1 MIPIAIALLMTD
13 ATPKSLSEVSKMLA
27 DFSKRSA
34 IAVTP
39 TSDSIPIAS
48 DAKNVE
54 DMIIPLKK
62 DGYGT
67 LMSEVAVMY
76 KMGIPPSH
84 LGVLKGLIAPQG
96 GAPPKIYKEVTI
108 PQSAVKDNM
117 ITFETK
123 PGEYV
128 KVATLMNLD
137 LTRRI
142 MVSAYFNSDTAGDF
156 PLAINAKD
164 MPASE
169 FVKALTRGLSGKLA
183 VEQKTYTI
191 NLDSSNFK
199 GEFNKLLP
207 LAQKGIDEGRTPS
220 GITNQFTGGSSSD
233 YQEYQDAVQPAQS
246 NSKSAL
252 KAAIALLGQTVNS
265 MNDKVLEQTFA
276 YKGTSTGLNLA
287 QFTDLQKYAVNYLQS
302 ATPSDSVQPGTQS
315 QRPGRGQN
323 SLAGLVNRV
332 DARNPG
338 RLLITSDFRLSLEL
352 NLVGR
357 QSRRQGVLQP
367 GNVDAA
373 NKITIQVL

>member
-1 MIPIAIALLMTD
+1 
-13 ATPKSLSEVSKMLA
+13 
-27 DFSKRSA
+27 
-34 IAVTP
+34 
-39 TSDSIPIAS
+39 
-48 DAKNVE
+48 
-54 DMIIPLKK
+54 
-62 DGYGT
+62 
-67 LMSEVAVMY
+67 
-76 KMGIPPSH
+76 
-84 LGVLKGLIAPQG
+84 
-96 GAPPKIYKEVTI
+96 
-108 PQSAVKDNM
+108 
-117 ITFETK
+117 
-123 PGEYV
+123 
-128 KVATLMNLD
+128 
-137 LTRRI
+137 

-191 NLDSSNFK
+191 NFDSSNFK